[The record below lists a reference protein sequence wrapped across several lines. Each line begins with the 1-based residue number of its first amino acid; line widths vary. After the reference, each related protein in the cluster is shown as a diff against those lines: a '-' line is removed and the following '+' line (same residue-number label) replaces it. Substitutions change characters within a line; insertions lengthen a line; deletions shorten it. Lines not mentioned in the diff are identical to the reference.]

1 MYKSEHLELRSGPFH
16 RRNTVERTAPRPKCR
31 HIYYGDVHVGTIAER
46 VGNPHDTDPQG
57 WNCGFYPGSRPGI
70 SRTYP
75 RPLRRPVPISGA
87 RGKCSCQS
95 EPRPTFR
102 RWREQRDWTAPKYA
116 LWDAGELRLT
126 AAAVAEPISQSPNSA
141 GGRKYGASEKS
152 GALLFVKEPLPIPC
166 LNSRSFGLLGV
177 GDALE
182 LEPVDRADT

>member
-1 MYKSEHLELRSGPFH
+1 LARADF
-16 RRNTVERTAPRPKCR
+16 
-31 HIYYGDVHVGTIAER
+31 
-46 VGNPHDTDPQG
+46 
-57 WNCGFYPGSRPGI
+57 GSAWQVFL
-70 SRTYP
+70 SKLTE
-75 RPLRRPVPISGA
+75 A
-87 RGKCSCQS
+87 DFQKCSC
-95 EPRPTFR
+95 
-102 RWREQRDWTAPKYA
+102 
-116 LWDAGELRLT
+116 GEASSPMLRLT